1 MGYLLLSSLFIL
13 RKLSSQLSLCPIWT
27 YFFHLV
33 FFSLSSS
40 DLPVLHLPSLYLLPL
55 CPLSLVCTFA
65 FFLLLFFFCFYS
77 LFLCAP
83 KLKYLFLSISHLPA
97 CNLFHHMHPSV
108 PAITSKMQYFY
119 LTICTIQPIIE
130 TKGRECPQQTKRR
143 SNP

>member
-65 FFLLLFFFCFYS
+65 FFLLFFFS
-77 LFLCAP
+77 SSS
-83 KLKYLFLSISHLPA
+83 FLSALALVHFAAASSTCNGIPSLYVYVHSAA
-97 CNLFHHMHPSV
+97 CVNFSNNHSSCSAGVSCELSRTTASF
-108 PAITSKMQYFY
+108 ALTSG
-119 LTICTIQPIIE
+119 E
-130 TKGRECPQQTKRR
+130 TSR
-143 SNP
+143 